1 MCTCAHSGSNNY
13 IQLYLGAHGLH
24 VCRCRHTGSHV
35 YSSTFRHIQA
45 TLMSPCHHVCM
56 HTGARSARR
65 MFHVCTWVNTQSIL
79 SCTQRYTQATWK
91 LPYRHRGPHGH
102 TQLHMLQVLFR
113 VDTQVHMSLCPHLD
127 TVTYDP
133 GLPLEE
139 GTRFS
144 KASTSPQ
151 ERESSGK

>member
-1 MCTCAHSGSNNY
+1 MASLKPNTAVVNTWSKVCSKETTLPLDSSP
-13 IQLYLGAHGLH
+13 IQNTA
-24 VCRCRHTGSHV
+24 
-35 YSSTFRHIQA
+35 
-45 TLMSPCHHVCM
+45 HHVCM

-102 TQLHMLQVLFR
+102 TQLHMLQVLVR